1 MQQNKRK
8 LKPHKLETLPLKLV
22 LQASEVI
29 PTKWMVNYNIEPKKS
44 DSAKLLYY
52 FIGQKTKQNYFA
64 TSKAVYIAKLL
75 MKCS

>member
-44 DSAKLLYY
+44 NSAKLLCY
-52 FIGQKTKQNYFA
+52 FIGQKTKKKFTLLLQKLSTLQNY
-64 TSKAVYIAKLL
+64 L
-75 MKCS
+75 